1 MGEIRSRTICPDRG
15 AERVA
20 TGEHKRRYGV
30 QTVHGC
36 HEAVRADSLI
46 YPSEITRTIAD
57 VLHEHDIRPDQV
69 LENRS
74 DADIM
79 TFEKDL
85 MTGKILEHLHPG
97 KKVRVQGFEK
107 IEKPFMNH
115 FDLAI
120 SNIPFV
126 DVTVF
131 VPEFSSS
138 KDSARHSAARTIHNY
153 FFLKSL
159 DAVRE
164 GEIVVFITLQGAG
177 CPN

>member
-1 MGEIRSRTICPDRG
+1 
-15 AERVA
+15 
-20 TGEHKRRYGV
+20 
-30 QTVHGC
+30 
-36 HEAVRADSLI
+36 
-46 YPSEITRTIAD
+46 
-57 VLHEHDIRPDQV
+57 
-69 LENRS
+69 
-74 DADIM
+74 M

-107 IEKPFMNH
+107 IEKRFINH
-115 FDLAI
+115 IDVAI

-131 VPEFSSS
+131 VPEFSRS

-177 CPN
+177 CRT